1 MNMETTKKFVIT
13 INRELGS
20 GGRTIGRKLAERL
33 NVKFY
38 DKALIKELTKKFEL
52 SVEELEKVKA
62 SKRNWWNDFVQNY
75 LNRYN
80 VEERFNVESNI
91 ATTENIFRVESQFLK
106 ELAADESCVIAGRS
120 GFYIFRNEPNVFKV
134 LIQSTMEE
142 RIKRV
147 MEKQG
152 LTEDEAKKVIAKVD
166 KGREHYTQ
174 QFSGTSRYDTRNYD
188 LVLNVA
194 HLTEDAAVDIIMD
207 YITKQ
212 N

>member
-1 MNMETTKKFVIT
+1 METTKKFVIT

-20 GGRTIGRKLAERL
+20 GGRTIGRKLAEKL

-38 DKALIKELTKKFEL
+38 DKALIKELTKKFDL

-80 VEERFNVESNI
+80 IEERVNVESNI

-120 GFYIFRNEPNVFKV
+120 GFYIFRNEPNAIKI
-134 LIQSTMEE
+134 LIQSTMEQ

-152 LTEDEAKKVIAKVD
+152 LTEEEAKKAIEKVD
-166 KGREHYTQ
+166 KGREKYTKE
-174 QFSGTSRYDTRNYD
+174 FSGTSRYDTRNYD

-194 HLTEDAAVDIIMD
+194 NMKEDEAVEVIMS
-207 YITKQ
+207 YIDKKLS
-212 N
+212 

>member
-1 MNMETTKKFVIT
+1 METTKKFVIT

-20 GGRTIGRKLAERL
+20 GGRTIGRKLAEQL

-62 SKRNWWNDFVQNY
+62 SKHNWWNDFAQNF
-75 LNRYN
+75 LNRN
-80 VEERFNVESNI
+80 NIEERFNVESNV

-120 GFYIFRNEPNVFKV
+120 GFYIFRNDPNAIKL
-134 LIQSTMEE
+134 LIQSTMDK

-152 LTEDEAKKVIAKVD
+152 LSEEEAKKAIEKVD
-166 KGREHYTQ
+166 KGRERYTQ
-174 QFSGTSRYDTRNYD
+174 EFSGTSRYDTRNYD

-194 HLTEDAAVDIIMD
+194 DLTEDEAVEVIMN
-207 YITKQ
+207 YINKKLS
-212 N
+212 

>member
-1 MNMETTKKFVIT
+1 METTKKFVIT

-20 GGRTIGRKLAERL
+20 GGRTIGRRLAERL

-38 DKALIKELTKKFEL
+38 DKALVKELTRKFNL
-52 SVEELEKVKA
+52 SVEELEKVKG
-62 SKRNWWNDFVQNY
+62 SKREWWDDFVKGY

-80 VEERFNVESNI
+80 VETRLKADTNV

-120 GFYIFRNEPNVFKV
+120 GFYIFRGDPNALRI
-134 LIQSTMEE
+134 LIQSTMECRVK
-142 RIKRV
+142 RI

-152 LTEDEAKKVIAKVD
+152 LTEEEAKTLIGEID
-166 KGREHYTQ
+166 KGRENYTQ
-174 QFSGTSRYDTRNYD
+174 RFSGTSRYDTRNYD

-194 HLTEDAAVDIIMD
+194 GMTEDEAVDVIME
-207 YITKQ
+207 YIAKQ
-212 N
+212 KH

>member
-1 MNMETTKKFVIT
+1 METTKKFVIT

-120 GFYIFRNEPNVFKV
+120 GFYIFRNKPNVFKV

>member
-1 MNMETTKKFVIT
+1 METTKKFVIT

-20 GGRTIGRKLAERL
+20 GGRTIGRKLAEKL

-38 DKALIKELTKKFEL
+38 DKALIKELTKKFDL

-80 VEERFNVESNI
+80 IEERFNVESNI

-120 GFYIFRNEPNVFKV
+120 GFYIFRNEPNAIKI
-134 LIQSTMEE
+134 LIQSTMEQ

-152 LTEDEAKKVIAKVD
+152 LTEEEAKKAIEKVD
-166 KGREHYTQ
+166 KGREKYTKE
-174 QFSGTSRYDTRNYD
+174 FSGTSRYDTRNYD

-194 HLTEDAAVDIIMD
+194 NMKEDEAVEVIMS
-207 YITKQ
+207 YIDKKLS
-212 N
+212 

>member
-1 MNMETTKKFVIT
+1 METTKKFVIT

-38 DKALIKELTKKFEL
+38 DKALIQELTKKFDL

-62 SKRNWWNDFVQNY
+62 KRSWWNEFVQNY
-75 LNRYN
+75 LNRHN
-80 VEERFNVESNI
+80 VEERFNVEANV

-106 ELAADESCVIAGRS
+106 ELAAEESCVIAGRS
-120 GFYIFRNEPNVFKV
+120 GFYIFRNEPNAFKI
-134 LIQSTMEE
+134 LIQSTMEK
-142 RIKRV
+142 RIERV

-152 LTEDEAKKVIAKVD
+152 LSEEDAKAVIAKVD
-166 KGREHYTQ
+166 KGRERYTQ
-174 QFSGTSRYDTRNYD
+174 EFSGTSRYDTRNYD
-188 LVLNVA
+188 LVINVA
-194 HLTEDAAVDIIMD
+194 NLTEDDAVDVIMD

-212 N
+212 K